1 VRLNRPDYG
10 LGSIPSSV
18 LPAWRETRPR
28 LSPRHVHS
36 ELVPSNACQLPWMN
50 PEVAAVKM
58 KDPPRKSPARRDW
71 RGIVCQKSV
80 VTSQRDEELFDQ
92 RYRNSN
98 QSAREIAFRKSAG
111 LPQASVFLIS
121 PRATDLRRGGIKRDQ
136 ERRLS
141 SLSLR
146 KNKTAPARADETRKR
161 RNASVCDRYFAR
173 VTAAC

>member
-1 VRLNRPDYG
+1 V
-10 LGSIPSSV
+10 S
-18 LPAWRETRPR
+18 
-28 LSPRHVHS
+28 
-36 ELVPSNACQLPWMN
+36 
-50 PEVAAVKM
+50 AAV
-58 KDPPRKSPARRDW
+58 DESRSSCGENEGSSSEIAGEAGLA

-80 VTSQRDEELFDQ
+80 VRSQRDEELSDQ

-98 QSAREIAFRKSAG
+98 QSAREIALRKSAG

-121 PRATDLRRGGIKRDQ
+121 PRATDLRRGRIKRDQ
-136 ERRLS
+136 ERRVS